1 MSNITS
7 EFNFGCL
14 QVLVKIYSLHD
25 IYAKELQKVLTYMVN
40 TDHNELRSAMLIVQQ
55 LKLQLLNAI
64 IEGQNEITNCD

>member
-1 MSNITS
+1 M
-7 EFNFGCL
+7 
-14 QVLVKIYSLHD
+14 VLVNIYSLYD

-40 TDHNELRSAMLIVQQ
+40 TDHNELRSAMLIIQQ